1 MNCLLIYDIPASPE
15 GNRIRSKLADLC
27 LDYGM
32 NRVQYSTFAGD
43 LLRTHQEELFDRARK
58 KLGQKP
64 GKVHLYCVGE
74 REWGQRLLHE
84 RLAVASDP
92 QKPMLNGDE
101 LAHFKI
107 AVAGEVAAPAQVRR
121 RRKTESA

>member
-15 GNRIRSKLADLC
+15 GNRVRAKLADLC

-32 NRVQYSTFAGD
+32 NRVQYSAFAGD

-64 GKVHLYCVGE
+64 GKIHLYCVGE

-84 RLAVASDP
+84 RLAVAPGP
-92 QKPMLNGDE
+92 QAPLLEGE
-101 LAHFKI
+101 GPAHFKI
-107 AVAGEVAAPAQVRR
+107 ALAGDVVAPAPVRR
-121 RRKTESA
+121 RRKTEAA